1 MFIVFA
7 LGGREGTDDEH
18 YDYYEYG
25 LVAGK

>member
-7 LGGREGTDDEH
+7 LRGRERNDDEH
-18 YDYYEYG
+18 YGCSEYG